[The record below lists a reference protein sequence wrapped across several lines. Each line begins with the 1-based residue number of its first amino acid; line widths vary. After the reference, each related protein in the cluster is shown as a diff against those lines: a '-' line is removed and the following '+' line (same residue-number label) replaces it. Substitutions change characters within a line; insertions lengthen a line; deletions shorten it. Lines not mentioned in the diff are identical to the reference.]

1 MESKKPINIFNGLKV
16 EIQNYK
22 RIQILEKPKTKLV
35 AIKAYQNSRNITKP
49 FVKPISKII

>member
-1 MESKKPINIFNGLKV
+1 MHRKPINIFNGLKI
-16 EIQNYK
+16 EIQNNN
-22 RIQILEKPKTKLV
+22 INHINEKPKSSLV